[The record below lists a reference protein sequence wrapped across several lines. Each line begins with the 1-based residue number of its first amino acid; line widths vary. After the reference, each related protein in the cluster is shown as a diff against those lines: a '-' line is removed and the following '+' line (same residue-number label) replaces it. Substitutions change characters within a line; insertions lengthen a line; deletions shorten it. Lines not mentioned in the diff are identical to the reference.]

1 MNFPQSFMD
10 EIRARLPVSEVV
22 ARRVK
27 LTRKGREFVGL
38 SPFNPEKTPSFTV
51 NDQKGFYHCFSSGKH
66 GDIFGFLIEVDG
78 LSFPEAVERLAIDA
92 GVPLP
97 ERTEADVRREET
109 RAGLV
114 DVMELAA
121 KFFEDQLQ
129 REAGAAA
136 RGYLSDRGLAARTQK
151 TFRLGYAPA
160 SRSALKSH
168 LATLGIDQA
177 QMVEAGLLI
186 AGDDIPVSYDRFR
199 DRVMFPIEDQRGRVI
214 AFGGRALSADVPAKY
229 LNSPETPLFHKGSI
243 LYNFAR
249 ARKSAHDA
257 GTMIAVEGYMDVIAL
272 SAAGIE
278 NAVAPLGTA
287 LTPDQIG
294 LLWRAAPEPILCFDG
309 DRAGLKAAYRAVETA
324 LPLLKP
330 GHSVNFALL
339 PEGVDPDDLLR
350 EHGRQALDQVL
361 ASAKPLAEMLWSREF
376 SSSDWSTPE
385 RRALLEQRINELVG
399 QISDTSIRRY
409 YEQEMRSRL
418 DKFLN
423 RRGSKGRSGQ
433 GGSWRGGNQNWRS
446 GGSGKSGNRRNWK
459 GGQGTDAPAS
469 SALRSSNLVTQFNFA
484 APHREL
490 LIVLA
495 VFNHPFLLEKYA
507 EEFSDVELTSNDLDR
522 LRTEILDIAAHCVP
536 LDRRTLRDQ
545 LEKSGTLGSIERLK
559 DGLSHKG
566 DRFIEADAADFDA
579 ETGWRH
585 TLALHRKSLTLQK
598 ELRAAELAF
607 EQDGSGEN
615 FERLRDILEQVSSA
629 DGTEAIVEGYGEAL
643 QDKAEWAY
651 GRTHG

>member
-1 MNFPQSFMD
+1 MNFPQSFLD

-66 GDIFGFLIEVDG
+66 GDIFGFLIDVDG
-78 LSFPEAVERLAIDA
+78 LAFPEAVERLAHDA
-92 GVPLP
+92 GVPMP
-97 ERTEADVRREET
+97 ERTEADVQREET

-114 DVMELAA
+114 EVMEMAA
-121 KFFEDQLQ
+121 RFFEDQLE

-136 RGYLSDRGLAARTQK
+136 RGYLSDRGLAVKVQK
-151 TFRLGYAPA
+151 SFRLGYAPA

-168 LATLGIDQA
+168 LATQGVDQA

-257 GTMIAVEGYMDVIAL
+257 GTIIAVEGYMDVIAL
-272 SAAGIE
+272 SAAGFE

-330 GHSVNFALL
+330 GHSINFALL

-350 EHGRQALDQVL
+350 EHGRAALDQVL
-361 ASAKPLAEMLWSREF
+361 AGARTLAEMLWSREY
-376 SSSDWSTPE
+376 SGGDWSTPE
-385 RRALLEQRINELVG
+385 RRALLEQRVGDLVR
-399 QISDTSIRRY
+399 QISDPAIQRY
-409 YEQEMRSRL
+409 YQQEMRARFE
-418 DKFLN
+418 KYLN
-423 RRGSKGRSGQ
+423 RRGAKGRASRPGP
-433 GGSWRGGNQNWRS
+433 SWGGGNQGWKR
-446 GGSGKSGNRRNWK
+446 GKSGNRRDW
-459 GGQGTDAPAS
+459 GGRPGTEAPAS

-490 LIVLA
+490 IIVLA
-495 VFNHPFLLEKYA
+495 VFNHPFLLENYA

-559 DGLSHKG
+559 DGLSHKS
-566 DRFIEADAADFDA
+566 DRFIEADAAEFDA

-615 FERLRDILEQVSSA
+615 FERLKDILEQVSST
-629 DGTEAIVEGYGEAL
+629 DGTEAIVDGFGEAL
-643 QDKAEWAY
+643 QDKTEWAY
-651 GRTHG
+651 GRSHG

>member
-1 MNFPQSFMD
+1 MNFPQSFLD

-66 GDIFGFLIEVDG
+66 GDIFGFLIDVDG
-78 LSFPEAVERLAIDA
+78 LAFPEAVERLAHDA
-92 GVPLP
+92 GVPMP
-97 ERTEADVRREET
+97 ERTQAEVQREEA

-114 DVMELAA
+114 EVMEMAA
-121 KFFEDQLQ
+121 GFFEDQLQ

-136 RGYLSDRGLAARTQK
+136 RGYLSDRGLTANTQK
-151 TFRLGYAPA
+151 SFRLGYAPS

-168 LATLGIDQA
+168 LAAQGVDQP
-177 QMVEAGLLI
+177 QMIEAGLLI

-229 LNSPETPLFHKGSI
+229 LNSPETPLFHKGSV

-272 SAAGIE
+272 SAAGIDH
-278 NAVAPLGTA
+278 AVAPLGTA

-330 GHSVNFALL
+330 GHSINFALL

-350 EHGRQALDQVL
+350 EHGRAALDQVL
-361 ASAKPLAEMLWSREF
+361 AGAKPLADLLWSREYAGG
-376 SSSDWSTPE
+376 DWSTPE
-385 RRALLEQRINELVG
+385 RRALLEKRVGDLVR
-399 QISDTSIRRY
+399 QISDPAIQRY
-409 YEQEMRSRL
+409 YEQEMRARF

-423 RRGSKGRSGQ
+423 RRGAKGRGRSGT
-433 GGSWRGGNQNWRS
+433 SWGGGNQGWKR
-446 GGSGKSGNRRNWK
+446 GKSGNRRDW
-459 GGQGTDAPAS
+459 GGRPGTEAPAS

-490 LIVLA
+490 IIVLA
-495 VFNHPFLLEKYA
+495 VYNHPFLLEKYA

-545 LEKSGTLGSIERLK
+545 LEKSGTLGSIERLR
-559 DGLSHKG
+559 DGLSHKS
-566 DRFIEADAADFDA
+566 DRFIETDAADFDA

-615 FERLRDILEQVSSA
+615 FERLKDILEQVSST
-629 DGTEAIVEGYGEAL
+629 DGTEAIVDGFGEAL
-643 QDKAEWAY
+643 ENRTEWAY
-651 GRTHG
+651 GRSHG